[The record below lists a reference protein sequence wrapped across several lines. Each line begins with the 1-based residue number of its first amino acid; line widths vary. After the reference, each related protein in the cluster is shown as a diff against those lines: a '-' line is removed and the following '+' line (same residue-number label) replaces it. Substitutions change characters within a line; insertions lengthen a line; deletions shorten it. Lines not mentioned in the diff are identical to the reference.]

1 VVAVEGMVRR
11 PAVYELHNEKTLVE
25 VLDLAGGILPA
36 AALRHIEV
44 QRLVAHEKRTMLSV
58 AISDTSD
65 AEAIRA
71 QMSGFAVQDG
81 DEIHI
86 FPIAPY
92 NSESIY
98 LVGHVLRPGRY
109 SYKPEMKLTDLVPSY
124 ADLLPE
130 PSTRYAEIIRLHAPD
145 YHPVVETFDL
155 GTALEHPDQA
165 PKLEPLDTVH
175 IFGRYDFEPDPEV
188 FITGEVRTPGSYR
201 TSGQQHLR
209 DAIYQAGGVT
219 PDAWLDSAQL
229 SRRQPDGTTRVLS
242 INLRDAL
249 AGDPLN
255 NVLLQ
260 PRDRILVHR
269 QPEEVSP
276 PSVYVRGDVARPGR
290 YPLAV
295 HMSVADLV
303 RSAGGLLRSAN
314 PDGGDLTHYA
324 ISNSSGER
332 VPAGHQDLN
341 LAAALAGKEDENL
354 PLRDGDVLTVPQQAS
369 WNDIGAAVTLRGEVR
384 KPGVYGIRPGERL
397 SSLLKR
403 AGGLLPTACLRAAL
417 FERAEVREFQQQS
430 RQQLIQRLEQEST
443 VVKTAAS
450 TSGTEEAALQQA
462 ALLQR
467 QRVLDALRKAPV
479 SGRLVIH
486 LRPDRKDFAESPDDI
501 ELRAG
506 DSLTIPKQPGA
517 VLVIGQVYNA
527 NALTYK
533 PGRKAGWYFSRAG
546 GATHLADKGAIFIV
560 RADGSV
566 TGRNQGG
573 PWSGGVLSTTMGPGD
588 TIVVPE
594 RSVLGSSTLKNVLAV
609 AQIASSAAL
618 VAAVAIP

>member
-1 VVAVEGMVRR
+1 MR
-11 PAVYELHNEKTLVE
+11 
-25 VLDLAGGILPA
+25 
-36 AALRHIEV
+36 
-44 QRLVAHEKRTMLSV
+44 
-58 AISDTSD
+58 
-65 AEAIRA
+65 
-71 QMSGFAVQDG
+71 
-81 DEIHI
+81 
-86 FPIAPY
+86 
-92 NSESIY
+92 
-98 LVGHVLRPGRY
+98 
-109 SYKPEMKLTDLVPSY
+109 LTDLVTSY

-155 GTALEHPDQA
+155 ATALEHPDRA

-188 FITGEVRTPGSYR
+188 LITGEVRAPGSYR

-209 DAIYQAGGVT
+209 DAIYQAGGAT

-229 SRRQPDGTTRVLS
+229 FRQQPDGTTRVFS
-242 INLRDAL
+242 INLSDAL

-255 NVLLQ
+255 NVLVQ

-276 PSVYVRGDVARPGR
+276 RSVYVKGDVARPGR

-295 HMSVADLV
+295 NMSVSDLV
-303 RSAGGLLRSAN
+303 LGAGGLLRSAN
-314 PDGGDLTHYA
+314 PEGGDLTHYA
-324 ISNSSGER
+324 ISNSSGQR

-341 LAAALAGKEDENL
+341 LAAALAEKEGHDL
-354 PLRDGDVLTVPQQAS
+354 PLRDGDVLTVPQQAD
-369 WNDIGAAVTLRGEVR
+369 WNDIGATVTLRGEVG

-397 SSLLKR
+397 SSLMKR
-403 AGGLLPTACLRAAL
+403 AGGLLPTAYPRAAV
-417 FERAEVREFQQQS
+417 FERVEVRELQQKS
-430 RQQLIQRLEQEST
+430 RQELIERVEQEST
-443 VVKTAAS
+443 VVRTSAS

-462 ALLQR
+462 AMLQR

-486 LRPDRKDFAESPDDI
+486 LRPDRKDFAGSPEDI

-517 VLVIGQVYNA
+517 VLVIGQVYNS
-527 NALTYK
+527 NALTYM
-533 PGRKAGWYFSRAG
+533 PGRNAGWYLSRAG
-546 GATHLADKGAIFIV
+546 GATRLADKGAIFIV

-566 TGRNQGG
+566 TSKQGG
-573 PWSGGVLSTTMGPGD
+573 YWSGGVLSAATGPGD

-594 RSVLGSSTLKNVLAV
+594 KPALGSSTMKNVLSI
-609 AQIASSAAL
+609 AQIAASSAL